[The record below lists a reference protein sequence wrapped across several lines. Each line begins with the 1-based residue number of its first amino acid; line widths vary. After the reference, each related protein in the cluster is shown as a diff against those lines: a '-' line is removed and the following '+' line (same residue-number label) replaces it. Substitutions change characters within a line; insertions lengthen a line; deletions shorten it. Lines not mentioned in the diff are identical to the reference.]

1 LRFAD
6 GFGILQ
12 FGQRDQFFICFNL
25 VIPSNILFYE
35 TIPFILSIL
44 IASSAVCQTNKTDT
58 VTFCY
63 IKYLVPAGCE
73 AKPNSSVQC
82 DGWKLSWI
90 YLSVEMLQTVPD
102 QLINQMAG
110 QLQKF
115 KKESISCYLLGSP
128 AKGYRLSY
136 QMEGVKVYQLIAYG
150 IANEQPVILQL
161 SLNKSPQSD
170 EDIPVFARQMI
181 KLSR

>member
-1 LRFAD
+1 MKSFL
-6 GFGILQ
+6 
-12 FGQRDQFFICFNL
+12 
-25 VIPSNILFYE
+25 
-35 TIPFILSIL
+35 FILSFL
-44 IASSAVCQTNKTDT
+44 VANIALGQTSKTDT

-63 IKYLVPAGCE
+63 IKYPVPAGCE

-82 DGWKLSWI
+82 EGWKLSWI
-90 YLSVEMLQTVPD
+90 YLSEEMLRTVPD

-115 KKESISCYLLGSP
+115 RKEAVSCYLLGSP

-136 QMEGVKVYQLIAYG
+136 QIEGTKVYQLIAYS
-150 IANEQPVILQL
+150 IANEQPVIVQL

-181 KLSR
+181 RLNN